1 MKNNFLKIFIIII
14 FNFFFNSFSI
24 AIENFNFNVTELE
37 IKEKGNKY
45 YGKNGGVVT
54 TTDGL
59 YFKAKDFQYDKISNI
74 LILNKNV
81 EIFDRIKNYKI
92 YTDRATY
99 LKNSEKIFTEGNSK
113 AISIDNEITITANR
127 LSHDKNANVTEAN
140 GKVKIVDTKKDY
152 VIFADKINY
161 FKDQEKCFLDGKSR
175 IIKDDGV
182 VITSDKMSYDKKTN
196 LIESN
201 KNVEIFDRI
210 KNYKIYTDRA
220 TYLKNS
226 EKIFTEGNS
235 KAISI
240 DNEITITANRL
251 SHDKNANVTEANGKV
266 KIVDTKDYVIFADK
280 INYFKDQEKITT
292 NGDTKAIVEKNL
304 SLILKN

>member
-54 TTDGL
+54 TADGL

-161 FKDQEKCFLDGKSR
+161 FKDQEKIFLEGNSK
-175 IIKDDGV
+175 IINDDGV
-182 VITSDKMSYDKKTN
+182 EITSDKMSYDKTN

-201 KNVEIFDRI
+201 KNVEIFD
-210 KNYKIYTDRA
+210 K
-220 TYLKNS
+220 S
-226 EKIFTEGNS
+226 
-235 KAISI
+235 
-240 DNEITITANRL
+240 
-251 SHDKNANVTEANGKV
+251 
-266 KIVDTKDYVIFADK
+266 
-280 INYFKDQEKITT
+280 KITKFIQT
-292 NGDTKAIVEKNL
+292 EP
-304 SLILKN
+304 LILKTVKKYLQREIQKQSA